1 MIAWYETGKNHED
14 FRDAMNYKR
23 NLRYNQILDIKKT
36 EKIIHTLAD
45 GVCFIAST
53 AAFVAGFVTTG
64 GVSTII
70 AAAGVVV
77 SVVGYANSITAIADD
92 FQENAVVISQ
102 CVSFGNIR
110 AKTGPYG
117 DYNGGLIGHFDE
129 GCLISDC
136 LNGSDGNKIGGATVG
151 SPEKQAVVKNA

>member
-1 MIAWYETGKNHED
+1 
-14 FRDAMNYKR
+14 MNYKR

-110 AKTGPYG
+110 R
-117 DYNGGLIGHFDE
+117 
-129 GCLISDC
+129 
-136 LNGSDGNKIGGATVG
+136 
-151 SPEKQAVVKNA
+151 KQARTAITTEDSSGILMKVA